1 MANNKKKE
9 DNVVEKAKEDAK
21 QRVADLTSGI
31 LPPVQ
36 QPIKKEE
43 PIINKISMEDEKNIE
58 YLKEQLDVLV
68 ERNNELEC
76 ENIKIKDDYQ
86 KLYQKY
92 KDISEGTTS
101 VSEFGENMLEKKII
115 DLYTDIRDA
124 YTGNSPRYSEK
135 YEQIPIRSF
144 LPRLENMFPF
154 VRNFR

>member
-1 MANNKKKE
+1 MANNNKKKD

-43 PIINKISMEDEKNIE
+43 PVINKISMEDEKNIE

-68 ERNNELEC
+68 ARNDELES
-76 ENIKIKDDYQ
+76 ENIRIKDDYQ

-92 KDISEGTTS
+92 KD
-101 VSEFGENMLEKKII
+101 VSESTGVSELGGNELEKKII
-115 DLYTDIRDA
+115 DLYTDIHDS
-124 YTGNSPRYSEK
+124 YTGVKYNGER
-135 YEQIPIRSF
+135 YEQIPIRAF
-144 LPRLENMFPF
+144 LPRLANMFPF
-154 VRNFR
+154 VKGFR